1 MNEVMIESVRGYA
14 QDFASHICKIL
25 LQGKGFKSSSV
36 SPVKTRLDINGCKI
50 SKHLFYYNNNGIPWK
65 DTGLSCT
72 IAKPLQYNLILLNG
86 CSII

>member
-1 MNEVMIESVRGYA
+1 MNEVMIESVGGYA
-14 QDFASHICKIL
+14 QDFASHICKIR
-25 LQGKGFKSSSV
+25 GSKPSSV
-36 SPVKTRLDINGCKI
+36 SPVKTRLDIYGCKI

-65 DTGLSCT
+65 DTGLSFT